1 MTAVLSLIAVA
12 LYLVASERVF
22 RWMQSIEEDETRQRL
37 LSALWVA
44 FGALVAH
51 CAALLPQIFGGTQ
64 INVGLGTSLS
74 LVSAVVVGLFLIANL
89 REPLT
94 ALGLLIFP
102 VAALSVAVGWAL
114 PGESYLPSSLPR
126 TAVVHMTLA
135 LISYGIVALAVAQAI
150 LLSVQERKLRHK
162 QPPGFFQALPP
173 LETMERL
180 LFSLIYVG
188 FALLTLTI
196 ITGGVFAKV
205 VFGRPLAFTH
215 HIIFAVLAWIS
226 VGTLTGG
233 RIIAGWR
240 GKVAVTWTITSFV
253 LLVLAYFGT
262 KFVLTVF
269 LGR

>member
-1 MTAVLSLIAVA
+1 M
-12 LYLVASERVF
+12 
-22 RWMQSIEEDETRQRL
+22 EEDGSRQRL
-37 LSALWVA
+37 TSALVVGL
-44 FGALVAH
+44 GALTAH
-51 CAALLPQIFGGTQ
+51 FAELLPEILGGTHL
-64 INVGLGTSLS
+64 NVGLGTSLS
-74 LVSAVVVGLFLIANL
+74 LVSAVVVALFLIANL

-102 VAALSVAVGWAL
+102 VAAVSTAIGWIF
-114 PGESYLPSSLPR
+114 PGETYLPPSLPR

-150 LLSVQERKLRHK
+150 LLTVQERKLHHK
-162 QPPGFFQALPP
+162 RPPGFFKALPP

-188 FALLTLTI
+188 FALLTLTL

-205 VFGRPLAFTH
+205 IFGRPLAFTH
-215 HIIFAVLAWIS
+215 HIIFAVLAWVS

-233 RIIAGWR
+233 RLIAGWR